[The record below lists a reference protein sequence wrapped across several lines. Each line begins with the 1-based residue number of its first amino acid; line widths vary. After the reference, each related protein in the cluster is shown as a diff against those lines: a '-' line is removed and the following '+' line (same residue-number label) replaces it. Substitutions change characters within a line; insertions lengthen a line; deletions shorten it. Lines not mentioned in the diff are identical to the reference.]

1 MRRVTNGSFA
11 SLAQDVVMSSWDYV
25 STGLKKFDNL
35 DAEGYYISH
44 AFLDKCTLHIAKNF
58 MKLPKIKVPLILGIW
73 GGKGQ
78 GKTFQCDLVYKKL
91 GVSAIVMS
99 AGELE
104 SGNAGEPAKLVRQR
118 YREASD
124 IVKKGKMASL
134 FINDLVGTRERACWM
149 RARAEKL
156 TGFYIFTCTG
166 LCTLALPPDES
177 WDVFGYVVIKL
188 SPMWASNLLRG
199 AGSLSPPFLPYNRT
213 PARVAWAAP
222 PSTPSTTRW

>member
-1 MRRVTNGSFA
+1 
-11 SLAQDVVMSSWDYV
+11 MSSWDYV
-25 STGLKKFDNL
+25 STGLKRFDNI
-35 DAEGYYISH
+35 DTDGYYISP
-44 AFLDKCTLHIAKNF
+44 AFLDKLTLHLAKNF
-58 MKLPKIKVPLILGIW
+58 MTLPKIKVPLILGIW

-134 FINDLVGTRERACWM
+134 FINDLVRNREDRLAVSGRPRAAESGSYPEFVTARHLTAM
-149 RARAEKL
+149 AQRAGQAPPRRVLMLGLAVSAPGLDSDRAVW
-156 TGFYIFTCTG
+156 T
-166 LCTLALPPDES
+166 P
-177 WDVFGYVVIKL
+177 L
-188 SPMWASNLLRG
+188 SPALG
-199 AGSLSPPFLPYNRT
+199 ITPPPLTHRRM